1 MIDFRLV
8 NRLLVDKL
16 HNSET
21 YWIAVIVGTLING
34 YGQLLVP
41 WFRGAADPFTALAL
55 EFRAHPFLTTFS
67 IVLAYAFPLVV
78 GVVSSVI
85 TRYRNRRIESV
96 ADFPDR
102 KPDPV
107 FRAAHDG
114 SLVEVGT
121 TTLALFTKHQI
132 DNAQAILGE
141 SVWSEIA
148 GSKSPGGGQLVFFAP
163 EKKQYIVSYAPT
175 GKDQFNVY
183 MSELPNSGAHPE

>member
-1 MIDFRLV
+1 MIDPRLV
-8 NRLLVDKL
+8 NRLLADKL

-41 WFRGAADPFTALAL
+41 WFRGVADPFAALAL

-67 IVLAYAFPLVV
+67 IALAYAFPLVV

-107 FRAAHDG
+107 FRAARDG
-114 SLVEVGT
+114 RLVEVGA

-132 DNAQAILGE
+132 DNAQAILGA

-163 EKKQYIVSYAPT
+163 EKKEYIVSYAPT
-175 GKDQFNVY
+175 GQDHFNVY
-183 MSELPNSGAHPE
+183 MSELPNPG